1 MKTYREVIINVLQKY
16 LDQNVGDYAYFKA
29 ETWYQKFT
37 NHYPWMIQDDGD
49 YDAIFTYLEKIEEE
63 YNK

>member
-1 MKTYREVIINVLQKY
+1 MKTYREVIVNVLQKY

-29 ETWYQKFT
+29 DTWYEKFT

-49 YDAIFTYLEKIEEE
+49 DAAIRAYLENIEVK